1 MKEINPGE
9 LKNIL
14 LEVAFRGGLSVMV
27 WGTPGIGKSRIVRE
41 TAAEFGLSMLDLRLN
56 YYGSLTSWVS
66 R

>member
-27 WGTPGIGKSRIVRE
+27 WGTPGIGKSRML
-41 TAAEFGLSMLDLRLN
+41 GKLQLS
-56 YYGSLTSWVS
+56 SASPCLT
-66 R
+66 